1 MRVATIRSRSTR
13 NTSGGDS
20 CAMTQ
25 AKFRLMRTWRN
36 EEEDM
41 KRTTEKMRFLRSRAL
56 VLSALL
62 ALLGFTVGCSTQRS
76 NTVSAGQGGGAAPAK
91 KDAGLLSRILQGPVT
106 MPRWTEPT
114 SE

>member
-1 MRVATIRSRSTR
+1 MRVATIRSWSTR

-56 VLSALL
+56 DDPL
-62 ALLGFTVGCSTQRS
+62 
-76 NTVSAGQGGGAAPAK
+76 GAAASNHK
-91 KDAGLLSRILQGPVT
+91 QQIREAR
-106 MPRWTEPT
+106 
-114 SE
+114 